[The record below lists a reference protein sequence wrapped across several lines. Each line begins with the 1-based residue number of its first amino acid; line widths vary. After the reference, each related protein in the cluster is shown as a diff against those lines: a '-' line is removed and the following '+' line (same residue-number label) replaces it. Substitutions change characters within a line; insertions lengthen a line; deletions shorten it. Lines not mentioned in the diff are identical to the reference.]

1 MDKLY
6 ELNYEPNLLEALI
19 KRYPVKWEELESVEG
34 EWNDL
39 LEEIFASGLN
49 E

>member
-6 ELNYEPNLLEALI
+6 ELNYEPNLLEAL
-19 KRYPVKWEELESVEG
+19 KERYPVKWKEFESVEG

-39 LEEIFASGLN
+39 LEMILVPGID
-49 E
+49 